1 MASIL
6 KVDEMQGVTSAG
18 SITVTSEGG
27 SATQSL
33 QQGLAKA
40 WLSGSNAA
48 VVSDSINIA
57 SGTDNG
63 TGDYTYAFTNSM
75 GNANFGQAHIIN
87 DTNAGSINSSAQA
100 TGSTRIEVINGDG
113 TAARDR
119 VNAGQLH
126 GDLA

>member
-1 MASIL
+1 MSDL
-6 KVDEMQGVTSAG
+6 KVNTISGIGGGGFTG
-18 SITVTSEGG
+18 SVASEGG
-27 SATQSL
+27 LVTTDL
-33 QQGLAKA
+33 QQGLAKMWHRSA
-40 WLSGSNAA
+40 DDATPTDSLNVSG
-48 VVSDSINIA
+48 
-57 SGTDNG
+57 GTDNG

>member
-1 MASIL
+1 MAL
-6 KVDEMQGVTSAG
+6 TQ
-18 SITVTSEGG
+18 ITGEGLQSTLAIGSEGG
-27 SATQSL
+27 AVTTSV

-63 TGDYTYAFTNSM
+63 TGDYTYAFTSNMSNALWSASGVCDETRTNSLD
-75 GNANFGQAHIIN
+75 GNADRLTSDVDVAIIN
-87 DTNAGSINSSAQA
+87 DGGSRANQPHSR
-100 TGSTRIEVINGDG
+100 TV
-113 TAARDR
+113 
-119 VNAGQLH
+119 H